1 MGKPDSL
8 KEKAF
13 HACLEVIKK
22 EGWTKFSFQKASEIS
37 NIPLDIFYSHFPRPS
52 EVMVYLFQKI
62 DEQVLN
68 SLGSLEDLSLSPK
81 DALFEVL
88 MARFEAAEAYKPTL
102 RIFWREWIHSPED
115 APALTCQGY
124 SSMAW
129 MLEAA
134 NLKSR
139 GLKGL
144 LQTQGLLV
152 LYLLTLRT
160 WLEDDTQDMGQTMV
174 FLDKNLTRL
183 ERFAPF
189 LEMI

>member
-1 MGKPDSL
+1 MKNKDM
-8 KEKAF
+8 KERVF
-13 HACLEVIKK
+13 QACLSVIEK
-22 EGWTKFSFQKASEIS
+22 EGWAKFTFQKASEKS
-37 NIPLDIFYSHFPRPS
+37 NIPLTVFHDHFPRPS
-52 EVMVYLFQKI
+52 DVMVYLFQKI
-62 DEQVLN
+62 DEQVLK
-68 SLGSLEDLSLSPK
+68 DLSPTEGLSPK

-88 MARFEAAEAYKPTL
+88 MARFEAAEAYKP
-102 RIFWREWIHSPED
+102 IMKVFWREWIHTPED
-115 APALTCQGY
+115 APVLACQGY
-124 SSMAW
+124 SSMTW

-134 NLKSR
+134 HLKSG

-160 WLEDDTQDMGQTMV
+160 WLEDDSPDLGQTMV

>member
-1 MGKPDSL
+1 MKNKDI

-13 HACLEVIKK
+13 QACLSVIEK
-22 EGWTKFSFQKASEIS
+22 EGWKSFTFQKASEIS
-37 NIPLDIFYSHFPRPS
+37 NIPLDVFHNHFQRPS
-52 EVMVYLFQKI
+52 QVMVYLLQKI
-62 DEQVLN
+62 DEQVLV
-68 SLGSLEDLSLSPK
+68 SLGSMEGLSPK
-81 DALFEVL
+81 DALFEAL
-88 MARFEAAEAYKPTL
+88 MARFEAAEAYKPIL
-102 RIFWREWIHSPED
+102 RIFWREWIHTPED
-115 APALTCQGY
+115 APVLACQGY
-124 SSMAW
+124 SSITW

-134 NLKSR
+134 HLKSP

-152 LYLLTLRT
+152 LYLLTLRA
-160 WLEDDTQDMGQTMV
+160 WLEDDSPDLGQTMV